1 MTKTVKIDG
10 MMCGHC
16 TARVEKALSAIDGI
30 DSVKASVEDKNAVIE
45 MSKEVSDEIIRKA
58 IEDCGYTV
66 M

>member
-16 TARVEKALSAIDGI
+16 TARVEKALSSIEGI
-30 DSVKASVEDKNAVIE
+30 ESVKASVEDKNAVIE